1 MKPGDTRWH
10 AQDIAAQPALRN
22 MQPMHTE
29 PSNRLAT
36 RPLSARTRLLRSV
49 LAALLLGAGAAHAA
63 DTQETAVER
72 PLDLSLPRDMP
83 AKAGP
88 IKKPGDGRIDSKP
101 YGSGYEARRLNAT
114 RNSAASAAEPDSAG
128 SSGAASAGLR
138 GAATGSAAR
147 AARGGHRSGG
157 TGGRGRR

>member
-36 RPLSARTRLLRSV
+36 KPLSKGTRLSRSV
-49 LAALLLGAGAAHAA
+49 LAALLIGAGAAYAA

-114 RNSAASAAEPDSAG
+114 RESATSATESAG
-128 SSGAASAGLR
+128 GTSSGTDGAALR
-138 GAATGSAAR
+138 AAATGSTAR
-147 AARGGHRSGG
+147 AVGGSHRSGG

>member
-1 MKPGDTRWH
+1 MKPGETRWH

-36 RPLSARTRLLRSV
+36 KPWSKRTRLSCCV
-49 LAALLLGAGAAHAA
+49 LAALLVGAGAAHAA

-88 IKKPGDGRIDSKP
+88 LKKPGDGRIDSKP

-114 RNSAASAAEPDSAG
+114 REASSATEPASAAL
-128 SSGAASAGLR
+128 SGTDGAGLR
-138 GAATGSAAR
+138 GAATGSTAR
-147 AARGGHRSGG
+147 AVGGGPRGGGA
-157 TGGRGRR
+157 GGRGRR